1 MRQVLTPLQR
11 LWHRCLVP
19 PVPGKETSLQQAY
32 LLNLTLLGLAGTG
45 FLFGLVS
52 AMLWALNIV
61 PEAAVGVLAG
71 FGVQPFY
78 GLAYWLSRHSRLRLA
93 RYIPLL
99 VLFTIMVV
107 ASGLVGLGHAT
118 IMGFAMLV
126 IVADI
131 LVGIRAAAAAVL
143 LSTGVYVTVGWLQ
156 LGGWLA
162 SPVSPLETLGADVT
176 ALALGLFAIWI
187 LLGMATRHWR
197 VVLQNYLTQLQCQ
210 GQELEATYQE
220 KTRLMQELQS
230 RTEKHIRLMETLQQ
244 LSVSLIPVT
253 DQILILPLAG
263 DVDVDRME
271 QITAGL
277 LDGVVERCARVVI
290 LDLTSVSRFDA
301 GAVNR
306 VVEAAQSVCLL
317 GCELFLVGM
326 SRQVADALA
335 DQEPLMREIV
345 ILGDLQD
352 GIACALARLGQ
363 QIITIDQSPEWGG
376 QILKLGAE
384 TRLVS

>member
-1 MRQVLTPLQR
+1 MRQVLTPLHR
-11 LWHRCLVP
+11 LWHRWLVP

-52 AMLWALNIV
+52 VVLWALNIV
-61 PEAAVGVLAG
+61 PAAAVGIMAG

-78 GLAYWLSRHSRLRLA
+78 GLAYWLGRQSRLRLA
-93 RYIPLL
+93 GYIPLL

-131 LVGIRAAAAAVL
+131 LVGIRAAAVAVL
-143 LSTGVYVTVGWLQ
+143 LSTGVYVTIGWLQ
-156 LGGWLA
+156 LEGRLA
-162 SPVSPLETLGADVT
+162 APVSPLETLGADVT

-197 VVLQNYLTQLQCQ
+197 VVLQNYLTQLQYQ
-210 GQELEATYQE
+210 GQELEATYQQ
-220 KTRLMQELQS
+220 KTRLLQELQD
-230 RTEKHIRLMETLQQ
+230 RTEKHIRLMETIQQ

-277 LDGVVERCARVVI
+277 LEGVVERCASVVI
-290 LDLTSVSRFDA
+290 LDLTGVSRFDA
-301 GAVNR
+301 GAVKK

-326 SRQVADALA
+326 SLQVADALA

-352 GIACALARLGQ
+352 GVACALARLGQ
-363 QIITIDQSPEWGG
+363 RIITIDQSPEWEG
-376 QILKLGAE
+376 QILKRGAE